1 MEDLFKKFLYG
12 SVGLVALTA
21 EKIQKTVDN
30 LVSENKLTTDEG
42 KKIVDDFIK
51 NTQTKKEEFE
61 SQLKSITEKVVRS
74 FDFATD
80 HDLKALKK
88 RVDALEAKQNGAK
101 AVSAKAAKKEP
112 ASKA

>member
-12 SVGLVALTA
+12 GVGLVALTA

-42 KKIVDDFIK
+42 KKIVNDFVK
-51 NTQTKKEEFE
+51 NTQTKREEFE

-80 HDLKALKK
+80 HELKALKK

-101 AVSAKAAKKEP
+101 VAAKTTKKGVAAKA
-112 ASKA
+112 